1 MLICLNIV
9 YAYRQLHKGIKMLN
23 LIEQYQERFL
33 KNFNTTYKRYLYS
46 EINFSEKLIG
56 IVGARGTGKTTMLFQ
71 KLIELKARNKKALYI
86 SLDYPFLGSASL
98 SELAFEFV
106 DNGGEY
112 LLLDEV
118 HKYEDFAA
126 HLKTIYDMSPLNV
139 IFTGSS
145 AVSILNAK
153 SDLSRRVSVFSL
165 EGLSFREFLE
175 LENGMTIDKFS
186 LEAILKDHQAI
197 ANDLKI
203 KQNQFKKYLKFGY
216 YPFYFNKQ
224 NSYYESLL
232 NTINLSIYVDLTS
245 LGLVEQKYTYKL
257 KKLLEV
263 VCQSEPFEVNYTKIA
278 ALAEI
283 SRAKL
288 YDYIAYLNDASLVN
302 MIDEQS
308 RGLSK
313 LVKPAKIYMNNTNL
327 IYAYGDDCKAGT
339 IRETFF
345 ANQLRVKYRLNIP
358 KQGDFIVDDKF
369 IFEVGGK
376 NKSFEQIKDMPNSFI
391 AADDIEVGVGNKIPL
406 WLFGFLY

>member
-1 MLICLNIV
+1 
-9 YAYRQLHKGIKMLN
+9 MLN

-33 KNFNTTYKRYLYS
+33 KNFNTTYKRYLYN
-46 EINFSEKLIG
+46 EIDFNEKLIG
-56 IVGARGTGKTTMLFQ
+56 ILGARGTGKTTMLFQ
-71 KLIELKARNKKALYI
+71 RLIELKSQNKKTLYI

-106 DNGGEY
+106 DSGGEY

-139 IFTGSS
+139 IFTGSL
-145 AVSILNAK
+145 AASILNAK

-175 LENGMTIDKFS
+175 LENGIVIDKFS
-186 LEAILKDHQAI
+186 LETILKDHQAI
-197 ANDLKI
+197 VDDLKI

-224 NSYYESLL
+224 SLYYESLL
-232 NTINLSIYVDLTS
+232 NTINLSIDVDLTS

-288 YDYIAYLNDASLVN
+288 YDYIAYLNDARLVN
-302 MIDEQS
+302 MVDEQS

-345 ANQLRVKYRLNIP
+345 ANQLRVKHRLNIP

-376 NKSFEQIKDMPNSFI
+376 NKSFEQIKDISDSYI
-391 AADDIEVGVGNKIPL
+391 AADEIEIGSGNKIPL
-406 WLFGFLY
+406 WLFGLLY

>member
-1 MLICLNIV
+1 
-9 YAYRQLHKGIKMLN
+9 MLN
-23 LIEQYQERFL
+23 LIKQYQERFL
-33 KNFNTTYKRYLYS
+33 KNFNTTYKRYLYN

-71 KLIELKARNKKALYI
+71 KLIELKAQNKKTLYI

-98 SELAFEFV
+98 SDLAFEFV
-106 DNGGEY
+106 DSGGEY

-175 LENGMTIDKFS
+175 LEGGISVDKFS
-186 LEAILKDHQAI
+186 LETILKEHQAI

-203 KQNQFKKYLKFGY
+203 KLGQFKKYLKFGY

-224 NSYYESLL
+224 SSYYESLL
-232 NTINLSIYVDLTS
+232 NTINLSIDVDLTS

-288 YDYIAYLNDASLVN
+288 YDYIVYLNDTRLVN
-302 MIDEQS
+302 MVDEQS

-327 IYAYGDDCKAGT
+327 IYAYGDDCKACT

-345 ANQLRVKYRLNIP
+345 ANQLKVKHRLNIP
-358 KQGDFIVDDKF
+358 KKGDFIVDDKF

-376 NKSFEQIKDMPNSFI
+376 NKGFEQIKDISNSYI
-391 AADDIEVGVGNKIPL
+391 AADEIEVGSGNKVPL
-406 WLFGFLY
+406 WLFGLLY

>member
-1 MLICLNIV
+1 
-9 YAYRQLHKGIKMLN
+9 MLN
-23 LIEQYQERFL
+23 LIKQYQERFL
-33 KNFNTTYKRYLYS
+33 KNFNTTYKRYLYN

-71 KLIELKARNKKALYI
+71 KLIELKAQNKKTLYI

-98 SELAFEFV
+98 SDLAFEFV
-106 DNGGEY
+106 DSGGEY

-175 LENGMTIDKFS
+175 LEGGISVDKFS
-186 LEAILKDHQAI
+186 LETILKEHQAI

-203 KQNQFKKYLKFGY
+203 KLGQFKKYLKFGY

-224 NSYYESLL
+224 SSYYESLL
-232 NTINLSIYVDLTS
+232 NTINLSIDVDLTS

-345 ANQLRVKYRLNIP
+345 ANQLRVKHRLNIP

-376 NKSFEQIKDMPNSFI
+376 NKGFEQIKDISDSYI
-391 AADDIEVGVGNKIPL
+391 AADEIEAGSGNKIPL
-406 WLFGFLY
+406 WLFGLLY

>member
-1 MLICLNIV
+1 
-9 YAYRQLHKGIKMLN
+9 MLN

-33 KNFNTTYKRYLYS
+33 KNFNTTYKRYLYN
-46 EINFSEKLIG
+46 EIDFNEKLIG
-56 IVGARGTGKTTMLFQ
+56 ILGARGTGKTTMLFQ
-71 KLIELKARNKKALYI
+71 RLIELKSQNKKTLYI

-106 DNGGEY
+106 DSGGEY

-139 IFTGSS
+139 IFTGSL
-145 AVSILNAK
+145 AASILNAK

-175 LENGMTIDKFS
+175 LENGIVIDKFS
-186 LEAILKDHQAI
+186 LETILKDHQAI
-197 ANDLKI
+197 VDDLKI

-224 NSYYESLL
+224 SLYYESLL
-232 NTINLSIYVDLTS
+232 NTINLSIDVDLTS

-288 YDYIAYLNDASLVN
+288 YDYIAYLNDARLVN

-345 ANQLRVKYRLNIP
+345 ANQLRVKHRLNIP

-376 NKSFEQIKDMPNSFI
+376 NKSFEQIKDISDSYI
-391 AADDIEVGVGNKIPL
+391 AADEIEIGSGNKIPL
-406 WLFGFLY
+406 WLFGLLY

>member
-1 MLICLNIV
+1 
-9 YAYRQLHKGIKMLN
+9 MLN

-33 KNFNTTYKRYLYS
+33 KNFNTTYKRYLYN
-46 EINFSEKLIG
+46 EINFNEKLIG

-71 KLIELKARNKKALYI
+71 KLIKLKAQNKKALYI
-86 SLDYPFLGSASL
+86 SLDYPFLGSTSI
-98 SELAFEFV
+98 SELAFEFA

-145 AVSILNAK
+145 AASILNAK

-175 LENGMTIDKFS
+175 LENGIVIDKFS
-186 LEAILKDHQAI
+186 LETILKDHQAI
-197 ANDLKI
+197 VDDLKI

-224 NSYYESLL
+224 SLYYESLL
-232 NTINLSIYVDLTS
+232 NTINLSIDVDLTS

-288 YDYIAYLNDASLVN
+288 YDYIAYLNDARLVN
-302 MIDEQS
+302 MVDEQS

-345 ANQLRVKYRLNIP
+345 ANQLRVKHRLNIP

-376 NKSFEQIKDMPNSFI
+376 NKSFEQIKDVSGSYI
-391 AADDIEVGVGNKIPL
+391 AADEIEVGSGNKIPL
-406 WLFGFLY
+406 WLFGLLY

>member
-1 MLICLNIV
+1 
-9 YAYRQLHKGIKMLN
+9 MLN

-33 KNFNTTYKRYLYS
+33 KNFNTTYKRYLYN
-46 EINFSEKLIG
+46 EIDFNEKLIG
-56 IVGARGTGKTTMLFQ
+56 ILGARGTGKTTMLFQ
-71 KLIELKARNKKALYI
+71 RLIELKSQNKKTLYI

-106 DNGGEY
+106 DSGGEY

-145 AVSILNAK
+145 AASILNAK

-175 LENGMTIDKFS
+175 LENGIVIDKFS
-186 LEAILKDHQAI
+186 LETILKDHQAI
-197 ANDLKI
+197 VDDLKI

-224 NSYYESLL
+224 SLYYESLL
-232 NTINLSIYVDLTS
+232 NTINLSIDVDLTS

-288 YDYIAYLNDASLVN
+288 YDYIAYLNDARLIN
-302 MIDEQS
+302 MVDEQS

-345 ANQLRVKYRLNIP
+345 ANQLRVKHRLNIP

-376 NKSFEQIKDMPNSFI
+376 NKGFEQIKDISNSYI
-391 AADDIEVGVGNKIPL
+391 AADEIEAGSGNKIPL
-406 WLFGFLY
+406 WLFGLLY

>member
-1 MLICLNIV
+1 
-9 YAYRQLHKGIKMLN
+9 MLN

-33 KNFNTTYKRYLYS
+33 KNFNTTYKRYLYN

-71 KLIELKARNKKALYI
+71 KLIELKAQNKKALYV

-186 LEAILKDHQAI
+186 LETILKDQQAI
-197 ANDLKI
+197 ANDLKV
-203 KQNQFKKYLKFGY
+203 KLSQFKKYLKFGY

-224 NSYYESLL
+224 SSYYESLL
-232 NTINLSIYVDLTS
+232 NTINLSIDVDLTS

-263 VCQSEPFEVNYTKIA
+263 VCQSEPFKVNYTKIA

-302 MIDEQS
+302 MVDEQS

-345 ANQLRVKYRLNIP
+345 ANQLRVKHRLNIP

-376 NKSFEQIKDMPNSFI
+376 NKGFEQIKDISSSYI
-391 AADDIEVGVGNKIPL
+391 AADEIEAGSGNKIPL
-406 WLFGFLY
+406 WLFGLLY

>member
-1 MLICLNIV
+1 
-9 YAYRQLHKGIKMLN
+9 MLN
-23 LIEQYQERFL
+23 LIERYQERFL
-33 KNFNTTYKRYLYS
+33 KNFNTTYKRYLYN
-46 EINFSEKLIG
+46 EIDFNEKLIG

-71 KLIELKARNKKALYI
+71 KLIELKAQNKKALYI
-86 SLDYPFLGSASL
+86 SLDYPFLGSTSL
-98 SELAFEFV
+98 SDLAFEFV
-106 DNGGEY
+106 DSGGEY

-186 LEAILKDHQAI
+186 LEVILKDHQAI
-197 ANDLKI
+197 ADNLKI

-224 NSYYESLL
+224 NSYYENLL
-232 NTINLSIYVDLTS
+232 NTINLSIDVDLTS

-288 YDYIAYLNDASLVN
+288 YDYIAYLNYASLVN

-313 LVKPAKIYMNNTNL
+313 LVKPAKIYMNNINL
-327 IYAYGDDCKAGT
+327 IYAYGDDFKAGT

-345 ANQLRVKYRLNIP
+345 ANQLKVKHRLNIP

-376 NKSFEQIKDMPNSFI
+376 NKGFEQIKDMPNSFI

-406 WLFGFLY
+406 WLFGLLY

>member
-1 MLICLNIV
+1 
-9 YAYRQLHKGIKMLN
+9 MLN
-23 LIEQYQERFL
+23 LIERYQERFL
-33 KNFNTTYKRYLYS
+33 KNFNTTYKRYLYN
-46 EINFSEKLIG
+46 EIDFNEKLIG

-71 KLIELKARNKKALYI
+71 KLIELKAQNKKALYI
-86 SLDYPFLGSASL
+86 SLDYPFLGSTSL

-106 DNGGEY
+106 DSGGEY

-139 IFTGSS
+139 IFIGSS

-153 SDLSRRVSVFSL
+153 SDLSRRVSIFSL

-175 LENGMTIDKFS
+175 LENGIVIDKFR
-186 LEAILKDHQAI
+186 LEVILKDHQAI
-197 ANDLKI
+197 ADDLKI

-224 NSYYESLL
+224 SSYYESLL
-232 NTINLSIYVDLTS
+232 NTINLSIDVDLTS

-288 YDYIAYLNDASLVN
+288 YDYIAYLNDARLVN
-302 MIDEQS
+302 MVDEQS
-308 RGLSK
+308 RGFSK

-345 ANQLRVKYRLNIP
+345 ANQLKVKHRLNIP

-376 NKSFEQIKDMPNSFI
+376 NKGFEQIKDISDSYI
-391 AADDIEVGVGNKIPL
+391 AADEIEVGSGNKIPL
-406 WLFGFLY
+406 CMFGLLY

>member
-1 MLICLNIV
+1 M
-9 YAYRQLHKGIKMLN
+9 
-23 LIEQYQERFL
+23 
-33 KNFNTTYKRYLYS
+33 
-46 EINFSEKLIG
+46 
-56 IVGARGTGKTTMLFQ
+56 
-71 KLIELKARNKKALYI
+71 
-86 SLDYPFLGSASL
+86 
-98 SELAFEFV
+98 
-106 DNGGEY
+106 
-112 LLLDEV
+112 
-118 HKYEDFAA
+118 
-126 HLKTIYDMSPLNV
+126 
-139 IFTGSS
+139 
-145 AVSILNAK
+145 
-153 SDLSRRVSVFSL
+153 
-165 EGLSFREFLE
+165 E
-175 LENGMTIDKFS
+175 LENGTTIDKFS
-186 LEAILKDHQAI
+186 LETILKEHQAI

-203 KQNQFKKYLKFGY
+203 KLGQFKKYLKFGY

-224 NSYYESLL
+224 SSYYESLL
-232 NTINLSIYVDLTS
+232 NTINLSIDVDLTS

-288 YDYIAYLNDASLVN
+288 YDYIAYLNDARLVN

-327 IYAYGDDCKAGT
+327 IYAYGEDCKAGT

-345 ANQLRVKYRLNIP
+345 ANQLKVKHRLSIP

-376 NKSFEQIKDMPNSFI
+376 NKSFEQIKDISNSYI
-391 AADDIEVGVGNKIPL
+391 VADEIEVGNGNKIPL
-406 WLFGFLY
+406 WMFGLLY

>member
-1 MLICLNIV
+1 
-9 YAYRQLHKGIKMLN
+9 MLN

-33 KNFNTTYKRYLYS
+33 KNFNTTYKRYLYN
-46 EINFSEKLIG
+46 EIDFNEKLIG
-56 IVGARGTGKTTMLFQ
+56 ILGARGTGKTTMLFQ
-71 KLIELKARNKKALYI
+71 RLIELKSQNKKTLYI

-106 DNGGEY
+106 DSGGEY

-145 AVSILNAK
+145 AASILNAK

-175 LENGMTIDKFS
+175 LENGIVIDKFS
-186 LEAILKDHQAI
+186 LETILKDHQAI
-197 ANDLKI
+197 VDDLKI

-224 NSYYESLL
+224 SLYYESLL
-232 NTINLSIYVDLTS
+232 NTINLSIDVDLTS

-288 YDYIAYLNDASLVN
+288 YDYIAYLNDARLVN
-302 MIDEQS
+302 MVDEQS

-345 ANQLRVKYRLNIP
+345 ANQLRVKHRLNIP

-376 NKSFEQIKDMPNSFI
+376 NKGFEQIKDISNSYI
-391 AADDIEVGVGNKIPL
+391 AVDEIEIGSGNKIPL
-406 WLFGFLY
+406 WLFGLLY

>member
-1 MLICLNIV
+1 
-9 YAYRQLHKGIKMLN
+9 MLN
-23 LIEQYQERFL
+23 LIEQYQDRFL
-33 KNFNTTYKRYLYS
+33 KNFNTTYKRYLYN
-46 EINFSEKLIG
+46 EIDFSEKLIG
-56 IVGARGTGKTTMLFQ
+56 VVGARGTGKTTMLFQ
-71 KLIELKARNKKALYI
+71 RLIELKAQNKKALYI
-86 SLDYPFLGSASL
+86 SLDYPFLGSTSL

-106 DNGGEY
+106 DSGGEY

-126 HLKTIYDMSPLNV
+126 HLKTIYDMSPLSV

-175 LENGMTIDKFS
+175 LESGMTIDKFS
-186 LEAILKDHQAI
+186 LETILKDHQTI

-203 KQNQFKKYLKFGY
+203 KLSQFKKYLKFGY

-224 NSYYESLL
+224 SSYYESLL
-232 NTINLSIYVDLTS
+232 NTINLSIDVDLTS

-288 YDYIAYLNDASLVN
+288 YDYIAYLNDARLVN

-327 IYAYGDDCKAGT
+327 IYAYGNDCKVGT

-345 ANQLRVKYRLNIP
+345 ANQLKIKHKLNIP

-376 NKSFEQIKDMPNSFI
+376 NKGFDQIKDIENSYI
-391 AADDIEVGVGNKIPL
+391 ATDEIEVGSGNKIPL
-406 WLFGFLY
+406 WLFGLLY

>member
-1 MLICLNIV
+1 
-9 YAYRQLHKGIKMLN
+9 MLN

-33 KNFNTTYKRYLYS
+33 KNFNTTYKRYLYN
-46 EINFSEKLIG
+46 EIDFNEKLIG
-56 IVGARGTGKTTMLFQ
+56 ILGARGTGKTTMLFQ
-71 KLIELKARNKKALYI
+71 RLIELKSQNKKTLYI

-106 DNGGEY
+106 DSGGEY

-145 AVSILNAK
+145 AASILNAK

-175 LENGMTIDKFS
+175 LENGIVIDKFS
-186 LEAILKDHQAI
+186 LETILKDHQAI
-197 ANDLKI
+197 VDDLKI

-224 NSYYESLL
+224 SLYYESLL
-232 NTINLSIYVDLTS
+232 NTINLSIDVDLTS

-288 YDYIAYLNDASLVN
+288 YDYIAYLNDARLVN
-302 MIDEQS
+302 MVDEQS

-345 ANQLRVKYRLNIP
+345 ANQLRVKHRLNIP

-376 NKSFEQIKDMPNSFI
+376 NKRFEQIKDISDSYI
-391 AADDIEVGVGNKIPL
+391 AADEIEIGSGNKIPL
-406 WLFGFLY
+406 WLFGLLY